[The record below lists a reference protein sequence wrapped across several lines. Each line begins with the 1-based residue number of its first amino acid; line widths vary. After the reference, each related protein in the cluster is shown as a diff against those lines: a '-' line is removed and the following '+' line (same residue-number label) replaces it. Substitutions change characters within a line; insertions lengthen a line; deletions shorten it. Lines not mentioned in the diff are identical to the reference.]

1 MLWLVILV
9 HFGGKTVDVMVGNIR
24 CNLGSGLTTVHNNV
38 MVGNIGALRR
48 ENCGCYGW

>member
-9 HFGGKTVDVMVGNIR
+9 HFGGKTVDVMVGNIGALR
-24 CNLGSGLTTVHNNV
+24 RDETVDV

>member
-9 HFGGKTVDVMVGNIR
+9 HFGGKTVDVMVGNI
-24 CNLGSGLTTVHNNV
+24 
-38 MVGNIGALRR
+38 GALRR